1 MKLFYYSKKKNHT
14 SDDTDKLIKESLNGY
29 LGKEISVQV
38 KRTPAGKPYLEG
50 CSLHIGVTHTDDII
64 IIAINEKPFGIDC
77 ESIDRTVNNLDRIA
91 EKYYS
96 PNEKSY
102 VFEASTDKGQ
112 VCRRFLEIWV
122 KKEAYVKFTGEG
134 LPAISRCDVTS
145 LCGFKSIANPHK
157 LLIYIYEEDK
167 YE

>member
-77 ESIDRTVNNLDRIA
+77 ESIDRTVNNLTRIA
-91 EKYYS
+91 GKYYS
-96 PNEKSY
+96 ESEKKY
-102 VFEASTDKGQ
+102 VFETSTDNEQ
-112 VCRRFLEIWV
+112 VRRHFLEIWV

-134 LPAISRCDVTS
+134 LSAISRYDVTS
-145 LCGFKSIANPHK
+145 LCGFKLIENRSN
-157 LLIYIYEEDK
+157 LLIYIYEED
-167 YE
+167 